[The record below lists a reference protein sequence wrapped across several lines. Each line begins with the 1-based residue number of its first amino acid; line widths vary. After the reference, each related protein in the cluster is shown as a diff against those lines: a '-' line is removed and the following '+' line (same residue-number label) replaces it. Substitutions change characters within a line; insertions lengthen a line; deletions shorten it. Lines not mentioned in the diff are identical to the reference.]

1 MTVRPGRA
9 PQSAGM
15 GAASYDGFHMSPKDL
30 LTMIALAAI
39 WGASFLFL
47 RVASPALGP
56 LAVAARRVSLA
67 AALLLP
73 LAWQAGQGRAMRLS
87 MWPLAASSLLSCVL
101 PFLALSRAAQ
111 TLPAGLM
118 SILNAATPMWGALVG
133 WAWAGERLGRGRLF
147 GLLVGLAGVILLSA
161 DASSVMPKGQWH
173 ETLLACALLMAGTLM
188 YALSVH
194 FNQRFLPGMSP
205 MAISAGTM
213 GWGGMC
219 LLAPALWAGPM
230 PMAHAGPNQAAAP
243 AAWDG
248 VPLSAWTSLGGLGVL
263 CTALAYVM
271 FFRLIQ
277 RIGPSRALTVTFLI
291 PVFGMLWGA
300 LWLGEAI
307 MPTMLVSTGII
318 AWGTWLSNRRPAMP
332 ATAHT

>member
-1 MTVRPGRA
+1 MAGR
-9 PQSAGM
+9 
-15 GAASYDGFHMSPKDL
+15 YDDLHMNPKDL
-30 LTMIALAAI
+30 LAMIALAAI

-47 RVASPALGP
+47 RVASPAIGP
-56 LAVAARRVSLA
+56 LAVAAGRVSLA

-73 LAWQAGQGRAMRLS
+73 LACRAGQARAMRQAA
-87 MWPLAASSLLSCVL
+87 WPLAIASLLSCVL

-133 WAWAGERLGRGRLF
+133 WAWAGEKLGRARLL
-147 GLLVGLAGVILLSA
+147 GLVVGMVGVAMLSA
-161 DASSVMPKGQWH
+161 DASSLMPKGQWH
-173 ETLLACALLMAGTLM
+173 DALLACALLMAGTLM
-188 YALSVH
+188 YAMSVH

-205 MAISAGTM
+205 MAITAGTM
-213 GWGGMC
+213 GWGGVC
-219 LLAPALWAGPM
+219 LLGPALWAGP
-230 PMAHAGPNQAAAP
+230 AP
-243 AAWDG
+243 VHDG
-248 VPLSAWTSLGGLGVL
+248 HPVGTIASHLTLSAWSDVPTSVWTSLAGLGLL

-291 PVFGMLWGA
+291 PIFGMLWGA

-307 MPTMLVSTGII
+307 TGTMVLATGII
-318 AWGTWLSNRRPAMP
+318 AWGTWLSNRRPALP
-332 ATAHT
+332 DPT

>member
-1 MTVRPGRA
+1 MTVCGAYA
-9 PQSAGM
+9 PRSVGVR
-15 GAASYDGFHMSPKDL
+15 AASYDGFHMNAKDL
-30 LTMIALAAI
+30 LTMISLAAI

-56 LAVAARRVSLA
+56 LTVAAGRVSLA

-101 PFLALSRAAQ
+101 PFLAFSRAAQ

-118 SILNAATPMWGALVG
+118 SILNTTTPLWGALVG

-147 GLLVGLAGVILLSA
+147 GLLAGLAGVILLSA
-161 DASSVMPKGQWH
+161 DASSVIPKGQWL
-173 ETLLACALLMAGTLM
+173 EALLACVLLMAGTLM

-205 MAISAGTM
+205 LAISAGTM
-213 GWGGMC
+213 SWGGVC

-230 PMAHAGPNQAAAP
+230 PMTHADLAQAAAP
-243 AAWDG
+243 AAWAG
-248 VPLSAWTSLGGLGVL
+248 VPLAAWTSLGGLGVL
-263 CTALAYVM
+263 CTALAYVI

-277 RIGPSRALTVTFLI
+277 RIGPSRALTVAFLI

-307 MPTMLVSTGII
+307 TPTMLVSTGII
-318 AWGTWLSNRRPAMP
+318 AWGTWLSNRRPAVP

>member
-1 MTVRPGRA
+1 MN
-9 PQSAGM
+9 
-15 GAASYDGFHMSPKDL
+15 PKDL
-30 LTMIALAAI
+30 LAMTVLAAI

-47 RVASPALGP
+47 RLASPALGP
-56 LAVAARRVSLA
+56 LVVAAGRLGLA

-73 LAWQAGQGRAMRLS
+73 LAWQAGQGRAMRLA
-87 MWPLAASSLLSCVL
+87 MWPLAAASLLSCVL

-133 WAWAGERLGRGRLF
+133 WAWAGEKLGRARML
-147 GLLVGLAGVILLSA
+147 GLLVGMAGVTLLSA

-173 ETLLACALLMAGTLM
+173 DTLLACAWMMSGTLM
-188 YALSVH
+188 YAMSVH

-213 GWGGMC
+213 GWGGAC
-219 LLAPALWAGPM
+219 LLAPALWTGPM
-230 PMAHAGPNQAAAP
+230 PMAHAGLGHGTHP
-243 AAWDG
+243 ATWSG
-248 VPLSAWTSLGGLGVL
+248 VPLAAWLSLGGLGVL

-307 MPTMLVSTGII
+307 TPTMLLSTGII
-318 AWGTWLSNRRPAMP
+318 AWGTWLSNRRPAPP
-332 ATAHT
+332 AAAHT